1 MYAQSGYRSWGSIII
16 ALAMTWRTGRLSRVG
31 GLRRG
36 PRVRRSI
43 VGSSG
48 HEPRIAR
55 RRLPFASMNGA
66 ARTRLVGGGILVATG
81 LVWIGQG
88 TALIKSS
95 SFMTGDPF
103 WAWTGLA
110 AVVVGIG
117 LIAWAMRATRPG

>member
-1 MYAQSGYRSWGSIII
+1 M
-16 ALAMTWRTGRLSRVG
+16 
-31 GLRRG
+31 
-36 PRVRRSI
+36 
-43 VGSSG
+43 
-48 HEPRIAR
+48 
-55 RRLPFASMNGA
+55 
-66 ARTRLVGGGILVATG
+66 ATG

-117 LIAWAMRATRPG
+117 LIAWAMRASRRADREDAGRLSPPGERDPRDRVVVGI